1 MKKIFQLAIISFAVV
16 MLVSCSKSEDD
27 NKDNGT
33 WVKVVSG
40 ASYSPCEFASAIA
53 ADKYLHGYT
62 GDNNAI
68 ALVVDGVL
76 NAYTAGHRYYLD
88 TFYARKQHV
97 PLLMYERNW
106 QIESYSFYYKSISSY
121 GQPILLSGRVTFPNT
136 IAQEG
141 HEVQSMSLVTH
152 YFNGRDG
159 MPSLSLTASSLRA
172 IFNSA
177 VIEPDYQGYG
187 VSEGYP
193 YCGFSFAIEGRQ
205 AADCLF
211 AAMEVMRQH
220 GVTLAANG
228 YTTNWGYSIGAPA
241 AVSFARYYDE
251 QMTREQ
257 RAAIRLKSTFA
268 GGGPM
273 LLDRLIEAY
282 DSDMDFDASLAY
294 CVIPM
299 LAALPQDVFAP
310 YALEELAPEWM
321 HTHMVEIDGKEYS
334 FYEVLVNDMQGYSPY
349 PEEYDNTKLYNH
361 FSSEMSMED
370 GHLNYSNAKT
380 QLLLKVL
387 HQQSDWGNWIPRT
400 KIYMS
405 HCATDNRMPYSQAKE
420 FYNMKKSSGNV
431 YWKGIEAPLTSLV
444 CGDDRHSAA
453 TMDAT
458 LRIATI
464 EDPEAAWKSAK

>member
-1 MKKIFQLAIISFAVV
+1 
-16 MLVSCSKSEDD
+16 
-27 NKDNGT
+27 
-33 WVKVVSG
+33 
-40 ASYSPCEFASAIA
+40 
-53 ADKYLHGYT
+53 
-62 GDNNAI
+62 
-68 ALVVDGVL
+68 
-76 NAYTAGHRYYLD
+76 
-88 TFYARKQHV
+88 
-97 PLLMYERNW
+97 
-106 QIESYSFYYKSISSY
+106 
-121 GQPILLSGRVTFPNT
+121 
-136 IAQEG
+136 G

-282 DSDMDFDASLAY
+282 DSDLDIDASLAHY
-294 CVIPM
+294 VFPM
-299 LAALPQDVFAP
+299 LVALPQQLFAP
-310 YALEELAPEWM
+310 YTLAELAPEWM
-321 HTHMVEIDGKEYS
+321 QTYMIEDEGIEYS
-334 FYEVLVNDMQGYSPY
+334 FYELSTKKKGSLPN
-349 PEEYDNTKLYNH
+349 PEEYDDTKLYNH
-361 FSSEMSMED
+361 FSSEMTMED

-405 HCATDNRMPYSQAKE
+405 HCATDNHMPYSQDKE
-420 FYNMKKSSGNV
+420 FYDMKKSSGNL

-444 CGDDRHSAA
+444 YVDDKHSAA